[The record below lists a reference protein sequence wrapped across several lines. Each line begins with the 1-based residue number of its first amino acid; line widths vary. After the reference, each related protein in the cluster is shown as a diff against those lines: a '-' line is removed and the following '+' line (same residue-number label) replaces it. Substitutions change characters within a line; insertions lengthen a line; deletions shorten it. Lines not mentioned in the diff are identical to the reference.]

1 VNPITGVAVYFV
13 IWWTVLFAVLP
24 WGAQAPDNPEPG
36 MAESAPARPRL
47 LVKFLVTSALSAVIW
62 LIIYAVVVSGVISFR
77 DIVAGS

>member
-1 VNPITGVAVYFV
+1 VNPITGVAIYFV

-24 WGAQAPDNPEPG
+24 WGARAPDNPEPG

-47 LVKFLVTSALSAVIW
+47 LLKFLVTSALSGVIW